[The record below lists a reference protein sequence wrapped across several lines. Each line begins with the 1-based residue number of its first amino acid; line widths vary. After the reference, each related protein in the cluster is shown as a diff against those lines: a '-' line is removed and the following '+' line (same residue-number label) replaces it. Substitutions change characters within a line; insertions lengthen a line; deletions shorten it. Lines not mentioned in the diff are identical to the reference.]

1 MELMSSDTR
10 ISDPLG
16 YYSFHIF
23 CRNIAERS
31 GNINFLSKM
40 TIQKKRNLMILSA
53 PAEKRRDF
61 LERNPHL
68 RAKLRKRKRK
78 KKTKTTT
85 IATIENNNPEQTTP
99 SLVQSAPATNTAS
112 SAPDKKTNSKTKSNL
127 ENLVLQRKDPS
138 KKGKLKISGKL
149 SFT

>member
-1 MELMSSDTR
+1 M
-10 ISDPLG
+10 
-16 YYSFHIF
+16 IF
-23 CRNIAERS
+23 
-31 GNINFLSKM
+31 
-40 TIQKKRNLMILSA
+40 SA

-78 KKTKTTT
+78 KKAKTTTT

-99 SLVQSAPATNTAS
+99 SLVQSAPATNTAT
-112 SAPDKKTNSKTKSNL
+112 AATEAGLKQPKKTNSNL

-149 SFT
+149 SFTV

>member
-1 MELMSSDTR
+1 M
-10 ISDPLG
+10 
-16 YYSFHIF
+16 IF
-23 CRNIAERS
+23 
-31 GNINFLSKM
+31 
-40 TIQKKRNLMILSA
+40 SA

-78 KKTKTTT
+78 KKAKATTT

-99 SLVQSAPATNTAS
+99 SLVQSAPPTNTA
-112 SAPDKKTNSKTKSNL
+112 AFATEAGSKQPSKAKSNL
-127 ENLVLQRKDPS
+127 ENLVLKRKDPS

-149 SFT
+149 SFHLFFHGILNNEIKKAKATTTIATIENSKPHAISTSNKLS

>member
-1 MELMSSDTR
+1 
-10 ISDPLG
+10 
-16 YYSFHIF
+16 
-23 CRNIAERS
+23 
-31 GNINFLSKM
+31 
-40 TIQKKRNLMILSA
+40 MILSA

-78 KKTKTTT
+78 KKAKTTT
-85 IATIENNNPEQTTP
+85 TTATIENNNPEQTTP
-99 SLVQSAPATNTAS
+99 SLVQSAPPTNTAS
-112 SAPDKKTNSKTKSNL
+112 SATEAGSKQPKETNSKAKSNL
-127 ENLVLQRKDPS
+127 KNLVLQRKDPS